1 MPTTD
6 RVLIIEEE
14 TLLALDIEY
23 VLAER
28 GPVEVTHYRGLAD
41 APPLA
46 ELPVFDIAFIEG
58 RLGAS
63 EVVAFTE
70 GLVAVGIPTVVMS
83 ADRRSLERF
92 PHAGALE
99 KPFDAAALLAACEAA
114 RTRVTPAPRIS
125 AEMRNRGHLR

>member
-28 GPVEVTHYRGLAD
+28 GPLDVTHYRSLAD
-41 APPLA
+41 APRLA
-46 ELPVFDIAFIEG
+46 ELPAFDIAFIEG

-63 EVVAFTE
+63 AVVAFTE
-70 GLVAVGIPTVVMS
+70 GLVAAGIPTVVMS
-83 ADRRSLERF
+83 ADRRSLEVF
-92 PHAGALE
+92 PHAAALE
-99 KPFDAAALLAACEAA
+99 KPFDAAGILAACEAA
-114 RTRVTPAPRIS
+114 KARVT
-125 AEMRNRGHLR
+125 